1 MLGSAKTNW
10 PLLTLTSWVKGT
22 SPFQCET
29 ILLLLTSAKGTFMF
43 CSLGIKVLNNNAT
56 YCYDKIFWNLR
67 SKRLHWNKVYWN
79 QNIIKTLSLQTCGIC
94 NVGSLF
100 VFVIISVVFQIFH
113 LAPNKLL
120 RPSTLAL
127 QEIKDVVG
135 QLFSMWFL
143 QEVTCPIDNLLNV
156 KDKIA

>member
-1 MLGSAKTNW
+1 MRILASS
-10 PLLTLTSWVKGT
+10 TSSSST
-22 SPFQCET
+22 SSTFQCET
-29 ILLLLTSAKGTFMF
+29 ILLLLTSAKGKFMF

-100 VFVIISVVFQIFH
+100 VFVIISVIFQIFH
-113 LAPNKLL
+113 LSPNKLL
-120 RPSTLAL
+120 RQLWLFRKSRMLLASSSPCDSCRKWPAPST
-127 QEIKDVVG
+127 
-135 QLFSMWFL
+135 
-143 QEVTCPIDNLLNV
+143 TC
-156 KDKIA
+156 

>member
-1 MLGSAKTNW
+1 MLGSTKTNI
-10 PLLTLTSWVKGT
+10 PLLTLTSWVKVT

-29 ILLLLTSAKGTFMF
+29 ILLLLTSAIGTFMF

-67 SKRLHWNKVYWN
+67 SKRLQRNKVYWN

-100 VFVIISVVFQIFH
+100 VFVIISVIFQIFH
-113 LAPNKLL
+113 LSPNKLL
-120 RPSTLAL
+120 RQLWLFRKSRMLLASSSPCDSCRKWPAPSTTCH
-127 QEIKDVVG
+127 
-135 QLFSMWFL
+135 MWK
-143 QEVTCPIDNLLNV
+143 T
-156 KDKIA
+156 K